1 MILTFEV
8 TLFGSLAATG
18 KGHLTDVA
26 IKQVFKERKIKII
39 WKPEI
44 FLNRYP
50 NGMTINAIKEEKVID
65 RWTTYSIGGDVVVD
79 ENSTIKK
86 EQIYELSTM
95 KNILA
100 WVEKRETFWGICRTL
115 RKLSPLGLFARSMA
129 CNGRCSRKR
138 YRRGGNASRNNKSA
152 QKSLNL
158 FYKRTGIKKIT

>member
-65 RWTTYSIGGDVVVD
+65 TDGLLTALAVM
-79 ENSTIKK
+79 
-86 EQIYELSTM
+86 LLLM
-95 KNILA
+95 KIQ
-100 WVEKRETFWGICRTL
+100 
-115 RKLSPLGLFARSMA
+115 P
-129 CNGRCSRKR
+129 
-138 YRRGGNASRNNKSA
+138 
-152 QKSLNL
+152 
-158 FYKRTGIKKIT
+158 